1 MRCSVFTPMS
11 ARETRTQ
18 NPGRMNAEAIEQA
31 ERRLHE
37 LRLDEWADLGLAASA
52 IGLALAA
59 SVLHPPFVVP
69 LLIGALASAVLTG
82 RAFFR
87 RLELSDR
94 LLLDGDAYAIPEIR
108 RRGEDMASM
117 ENRQALARA
126 VRAKMTPAPGYSS
139 SPRVVATEEL
149 RALASELDDDGL
161 SLDPVC
167 AARCHQ
173 LVNNYAESPL
183 LNSLL
188 PDEDIQVWIRRIHLG
203 FEPKADSVEAQP
215 GADDSTPSTSAA
227 SR

>member
-18 NPGRMNAEAIEQA
+18 NPGRMNAETIEQA

-37 LRLDEWADLGLAASA
+37 LRLDEWADLGLAATA
-52 IGLALAA
+52 MGLALAA

-69 LLIGALASAVLTG
+69 LLIGALASAVLAG

-94 LLLDGDAYAIPEIR
+94 LLLDRDAYAIEEIR

-117 ENRQALARA
+117 ANRRALAQV
-126 VRAKMTPAPGYSS
+126 VRARLTPVPGYSS
-139 SPRVVATEEL
+139 SPRVVARAEEL
-149 RALASELDDDGL
+149 RALASELDDEGL

-167 AARCHQ
+167 AVRCHQ
-173 LVNNYAESPL
+173 LMNNYAESPL

-188 PDEDIQVWIRRIHLG
+188 PDEDIQVWIRRIRLG
-203 FEPKADSVEAQP
+203 FEPRADSISP
-215 GADDSTPSTSAA
+215 PTGADDGA
-227 SR
+227 

>member
-1 MRCSVFTPMS
+1 
-11 ARETRTQ
+11 
-18 NPGRMNAEAIEQA
+18 MNAEAIKQA

-52 IGLALAA
+52 MGLALAA
-59 SVLHPPFVVP
+59 SVLHPPFALP
-69 LLIGALASAVLTG
+69 LLIGAIASAVLAG

-126 VRAKMTPAPGYSS
+126 VRARMTPAPGYSS
-139 SPRVVATEEL
+139 SPRVVATAAEL
-149 RALASELDDDGL
+149 RALAAELDDEEL

-167 AARCHQ
+167 AVRCHQ

-188 PDEDIQVWIRRIHLG
+188 PDEDIQVWIRRISLG
-203 FEPKADSVEAQP
+203 FEPRADSVSAPP
-215 GADDSTPSTSAA
+215 GSDDGI
-227 SR
+227 